1 VPRSARRGLK
11 EFSPRPSLRHAL
23 RGVGGIVF
31 GAVAA
36 ILLSSETL
44 SAENLKATTKANQD
58 VAIASVA
65 QYTNSCVANGMPSIK
80 VDRPPQSGKVFTRTG
95 PFTIRS
101 DQVFSLPHCT
111 GKTVNGIWLFYSP
124 SPGFVGTDK
133 VTVTLTYTV
142 KLVRTKPQ
150 IVTYIITVDV
160 TPED

>member
-1 VPRSARRGLK
+1 MAEGTGLM
-11 EFSPRPSLRHAL
+11 EDRPSRSEAP

-44 SAENLKATTKANQD
+44 SAENSKATTKVNQD
-58 VAIASVA
+58 VVIGSFA

-80 VDRPPQSGKVFTRTG
+80 IDRPPQSGKVFTRTG

-133 VTVTLTYTV
+133 VTVTITWLI
-142 KLVRTKPQ
+142 RNKPQ
-150 IVTYIITVDV
+150 RGTYIITVDV